1 MTQTIII
8 FLLALFFTY
17 HIYWIVLEFE
27 FYGNSYF
34 LVTIIG
40 IIFGIVV
47 AYICS
52 LSKLFRLF
60 VLGVF
65 FGYLIISIL
74 YNLSEIQIKAIFEYQ
89 IKVVLSI
96 FSGFIC
102 ILLKNRV
109 IIYLSSISGG
119 FIVSFFISY
128 LFNFVQ
134 NPMDQKERKLS
145 GAYLGAGYYFAVFAS
160 IGISSLG
167 IYF

>member
-27 FYGNSYF
+27 FYNNSYF

-74 YNLSEIQIKAIFEYQ
+74 YNLSEIQIKAIFEY
-89 IKVVLSI
+89 
-96 FSGFIC
+96 
-102 ILLKNRV
+102 
-109 IIYLSSISGG
+109 
-119 FIVSFFISY
+119 
-128 LFNFVQ
+128 
-134 NPMDQKERKLS
+134 
-145 GAYLGAGYYFAVFAS
+145 
-160 IGISSLG
+160 
-167 IYF
+167 

>member
-1 MTQTIII
+1 M
-8 FLLALFFTY
+8 
-17 HIYWIVLEFE
+17 
-27 FYGNSYF
+27 
-34 LVTIIG
+34 TIIG

-52 LSKLFRLF
+52 LSRLFRLF

-74 YNLSEIQIKAIFEYQ
+74 YNLSEIQIRAIFEYQ

-128 LFNFVQ
+128 LFNFV
-134 NPMDQKERKLS
+134 
-145 GAYLGAGYYFAVFAS
+145 
-160 IGISSLG
+160 
-167 IYF
+167 